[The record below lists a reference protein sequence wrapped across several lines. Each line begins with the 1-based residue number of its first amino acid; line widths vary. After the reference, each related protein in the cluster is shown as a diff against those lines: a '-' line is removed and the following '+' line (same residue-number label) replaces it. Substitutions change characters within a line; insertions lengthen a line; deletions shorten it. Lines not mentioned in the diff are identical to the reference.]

1 MNTKHLLVYSLLAT
15 LTTPAFADITTTP
28 DPTVF
33 FDKDPQVKPD
43 LLLNQPKI
51 ATPTVAP
58 VASDNTLETRIN
70 AAIMGKDWVQLE
82 QLLKQYQQVA
92 DKDQTLYD
100 YGLGALYRHQGKQ
113 KQAIALY
120 RQILARQPDLH

>member
-1 MNTKHLLVYSLLAT
+1 MNTKQLLAYSILAT
-15 LTTPAFADITTTP
+15 LTTPAFADITTTT

-58 VASDNTLETRIN
+58 VATDNTLEARIN
-70 AAIMGKDWVQLE
+70 AAIMGKDWAQLE
-82 QLLKQYQQVA
+82 QLLKQYHQVA

-113 KQAIALY
+113 TVFAL
-120 RQILARQPDLH
+120 PTF

>member
-1 MNTKHLLVYSLLAT
+1 MNTKQLLAYSILAT
-15 LTTPAFADITTTP
+15 LTTPAFADITTTT

-58 VASDNTLETRIN
+58 VATDNTLEARIN
-70 AAIMGKDWVQLE
+70 AAIMGKDWAQLE
-82 QLLKQYQQVA
+82 QLLKQYHQVA

-100 YGLGALYRHQGKQ
+100 YGLGALYRHQGNKNKQ
-113 KQAIALY
+113 LLY
-120 RQILARQPDLH
+120 TVRF